1 MWWRKKSPK
10 LSPRQNLIQSYVV
23 LGVTLLI
30 TIVLLVFY
38 FNITTTL
45 DEIDKKGVQTQ
56 ALVIK
61 NEPERSKANRF
72 HITYRFIVP
81 MTNGSSQ
88 TYEREAIVDKNSSDT
103 LPVGALAQVKYLP
116 QSPDSFRLLNVS
128 GDDYG
133 LLVVQIFL
141 AANTF
146 LQILTIVYIVFFR
159 RAGIR

>member
-1 MWWRKKSPK
+1 MWWRKKYPK
-10 LSPRQNLIQSYVV
+10 LSTRQNLIQGYVV
-23 LGVTLLI
+23 LGVTFLI
-30 TIVLLVFY
+30 TIVLLIFY
-38 FNITTTL
+38 FNIATTL

-61 NEPERSKANRF
+61 NEPERGKANRF
-72 HITYRFIVP
+72 HITYRFTVP
-81 MTNGSSQ
+81 VKNGASQ
-88 TYEREAIVDKNSSDT
+88 TYEREAIVDKNSSIQ
-103 LPVGALAQVKYLP
+103 LPVGAVAQVKYLP

-146 LQILTIVYIVFFR
+146 LQILTIVYIVFFH
-159 RAGIR
+159 RAG